1 LLIQYS
7 NCVNILSM
15 NDFAGRLREL
25 RVGAG
30 LRQKDLADALG
41 VAQTTI
47 ANYEQGVRFPDETNL
62 RRIADHFNVSLDYL
76 LGRTDV
82 NLLAQDVEYPGGYHR
97 EDGEKLPPMN
107 PLAREY
113 LDLLLSGKREEA
125 SGLVHKAVEKGKGV
139 GEIYKTVFERTLKEI
154 GLMWMQNR
162 VDVAM
167 EHYFSASTQLIMS
180 QLYPYI
186 TQASREKRDAVCLTI
201 AVCGEFHDIG
211 ARMVADFM
219 EMDGWKTFFLGNN
232 LCTEDIVKAALDHK
246 PDLLA
251 LSATMFFN
259 VESIAR
265 AIRALRGVDALGNP
279 VILAGGRPFNLDPE
293 LWKKVGADG
302 SAPGAEE
309 AVKLAD
315 RLVNEKANFSR
326 AVSD

>member
-1 LLIQYS
+1 MS
-7 NCVNILSM
+7 
-15 NDFAGRLREL
+15 DFATRLREL
-25 RVGAG
+25 RVEAQ

-47 ANYEQGVRFPDETNL
+47 ANYEQGARFPDETNL

-82 NLLAQDVEYPGGYHR
+82 NLLARDVEYPGGYTR
-97 EDGEKLPPMN
+97 EDEEHLAPMS

-113 LDLLLSGKREEA
+113 LDLLLAGKREEA
-125 SGLVHKAVEKGKGV
+125 SKRIHIAVEAGTGV
-139 GEIYKTVFERTLKEI
+139 REIYKTVFERTLKEI

-186 TQASREKRDAVCLTI
+186 TQASRQKREAVCLTI

-232 LCTEDIVKAALDHK
+232 LCSEDIVRAALDQK
-246 PDLLA
+246 PDILA

-265 AIRALRGVDALGNP
+265 AIRALRTADGLNHL
-279 VILAGGRPFNLDPE
+279 VILVGGRPFNQNPE
-293 LWKKVGADG
+293 LWEKVGADG
-302 SAPGAEE
+302 SAAGAEE
-309 AVKLAD
+309 AVELAG
-315 RLVNEKANFSR
+315 RLVKEKADFRR
-326 AVSD
+326 ALSG

>member
-1 LLIQYS
+1 
-7 NCVNILSM
+7 M
-15 NDFAGRLREL
+15 NDFATRLREL
-25 RVGAG
+25 RAAAS

-47 ANYEQGVRFPDETNL
+47 ANYEQGARFPDETNL
-62 RRIADHFNVSLDYL
+62 RRIADHFDVSLDYL
-76 LGRTDV
+76 MGRTDV
-82 NLLAQDVEYPGGYHR
+82 NLLARDVQYPGGYYR
-97 EDGEKLPPMN
+97 EEGERLPPMS
-107 PLAREY
+107 PLARDY
-113 LDLLLSGKREEA
+113 LDLLLAGRREEA
-125 SGLVHKAVEKGKGV
+125 SKRIHKAVETGIGV
-139 GEIYKTVFERTLKEI
+139 REIYKTVFERTLKEI

-186 TQASREKRDAVCLTI
+186 TRASREKRDAVCLTI

-232 LCTEDIVKAALDHK
+232 LCSEDIVRAALDQK

-265 AIRALRGVDALGNP
+265 AIRAIRAAEGLSNL
-279 VILAGGRPFNLDPE
+279 VILVGGRPFNQDPE

-302 SAPGAEE
+302 SAASAEE
-309 AVKLAD
+309 AVKLAG
-315 RLVNEKANFSR
+315 RLVKKR
-326 AVSD
+326 ADYSHALSG

>member
-1 LLIQYS
+1 M
-7 NCVNILSM
+7 V
-15 NDFAGRLREL
+15 DFASRLREL
-25 RVGAG
+25 RVAAR
-30 LRQKDLADALG
+30 LRQKDLAEALG

-47 ANYEQGVRFPDETNL
+47 ANYEQGARFPDETNL

-76 LGRTDV
+76 MGRTDV
-82 NLLAQDVEYPGGYHR
+82 NLLTQDVHYPNGHIR
-97 EDGEKLPPMN
+97 EEGETLSPMS

-113 LDLLLSGKREEA
+113 LELLLAGKREEA
-125 SGLVHKAVEKGKGV
+125 SRLVHRAVTEGQGV
-139 GEIYKTVFERTLKEI
+139 GEIYRSVFERTLKEV

-162 VDVAM
+162 LDVAM

-186 TQASREKRDAVCLTI
+186 TEATREKKDTVCLAI

-219 EMDGWKTFFLGNN
+219 EMDGWRTFFLGNN
-232 LCTEDIVKAALDHK
+232 LCTEDIVKAAMDYN

-265 AIRALRGVDALGNP
+265 AIRAIRAAEGLGDL
-279 VILAGGRPFNLDPE
+279 VILVGGRSFNQDPE
-293 LWKKVGADG
+293 LWKKLDADG
-302 SAPGAEE
+302 FAPDAEQ
-309 AVKLAD
+309 AVKLAN
-315 RLVNEKANFSR
+315 RLVGKR
-326 AVSD
+326 ADSPYALSG

>member
-1 LLIQYS
+1 
-7 NCVNILSM
+7 M
-15 NDFAGRLREL
+15 TDFAARLREL
-25 RVGAG
+25 RTTAQ

-47 ANYEQGVRFPDETNL
+47 ANYEQGARFPDEKNL

-76 LGRTDV
+76 MGRTDV
-82 NLLAQDVEYPGGYHR
+82 SLVARDVQYPSGYSR
-97 EDGEKLPPMN
+97 EEGEPLSPMS

-113 LDLLLSGKREEA
+113 LNLLLAGMREEA
-125 SGLVHKAVEKGKGV
+125 SKLIHGAVEEGEGV
-139 GEIYKTVFERTLKEI
+139 REIYRTVFERTLKEV

-186 TQASREKRDAVCLTI
+186 TAASREKKDTVCLAI

-219 EMDGWKTFFLGNN
+219 EMDGWKTLFLGNN
-232 LCTEDIVKAALDHK
+232 LCSEDIVKAAVDHK
-246 PDLLA
+246 PDMLA

-265 AIRALRGVDALGNP
+265 AVRAIRAVEGFGDL
-279 VILAGGRPFNLDPE
+279 VILVGGRPFNQDPE
-293 LWKKVGADG
+293 LWKKVDADG
-302 SAPGAEE
+302 FAASAEE
-309 AVKLAD
+309 AVKLAN
-315 RLVNEKANFSR
+315 RLVKER
-326 AVSD
+326 ADSPNALSVQKTL

>member
-1 LLIQYS
+1 
-7 NCVNILSM
+7 M
-15 NDFAGRLREL
+15 TDFAARLKEL
-25 RVGAG
+25 RVAAD

-47 ANYEQGVRFPDETNL
+47 ANYEQGARFPDEKNL
-62 RRIADHFNVSLDYL
+62 RRIADHFNVTLDYL

-82 NLLAQDVEYPGGYHR
+82 NLVAQDVQYPSGYFR
-97 EDGEKLPPMN
+97 EEEESLSPLN

-113 LDLLLSGKREEA
+113 LDLLLAGKREEA
-125 SGLVHKAVEKGKGV
+125 SELIHTAVKEGHGV
-139 GEIYKTVFERTLKEI
+139 GEIYRTVFERTLKEV

-162 VDVAM
+162 VNVAM

-186 TQASREKRDAVCLTI
+186 TSASREEKHEVCLAIT
-201 AVCGEFHDIG
+201 VCGELHDIG

-232 LCTEDIVKAALDHK
+232 LCNEDIVKAAADHK
-246 PDLLA
+246 PDVLA

-265 AIRALRGVDALGNP
+265 AIRAIRAVDGLSNL
-279 VILAGGRPFNLDPE
+279 VILVGGRPFNQDPE
-293 LWKKVGADG
+293 LWRKVGADG
-302 SAPGAEE
+302 FAPSAEQ
-309 AVKLAD
+309 AVKLAN
-315 RLVNEKANFSR
+315 RLVKKRANSPH
-326 AVSD
+326 ALSG